1 MVKLPACLAEW
12 GTARFA
18 RVFKQEMEGVPADAL
33 PLRCAMQHGSA
44 PADEPHRVMLIA
56 THETPD
62 VLVVRAGIFFG
73 SWLTGCQ
80 CADDPTPVDVL
91 PEYGE
96 VTVNIDRHTAV
107 ATFVMVE
114 D

>member
-1 MVKLPACLAEW
+1 
-12 GTARFA
+12 
-18 RVFKQEMEGVPADAL
+18 
-33 PLRCAMQHGSA
+33 
-44 PADEPHRVMLIA
+44 
-56 THETPD
+56 